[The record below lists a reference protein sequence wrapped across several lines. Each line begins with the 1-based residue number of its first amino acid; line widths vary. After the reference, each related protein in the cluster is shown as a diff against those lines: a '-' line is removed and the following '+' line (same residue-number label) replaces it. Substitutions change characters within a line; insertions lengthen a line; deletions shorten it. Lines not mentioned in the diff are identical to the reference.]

1 MKNSKIEWKN
11 MVLMF
16 WVLIINNSRNRGT
29 AEICAPTYKDCF
41 KKDFALHPPDLLK
54 KNAEKCTATQ
64 ISEKK
69 HSFVENKPSFAPP
82 FFC

>member
-1 MKNSKIEWKN
+1 M
-11 MVLMF
+11 
-16 WVLIINNSRNRGT
+16 
-29 AEICAPTYKDCF
+29 
-41 KKDFALHPPDLLK
+41 DFAPHPPDLLK

-82 FFC
+82 FFLLKKKTWKWAPTYEEER